1 MGLYDNGIPAPTFR
15 YSLQQ
20 QLTSLRKNNHGWG
33 DLWNGEDLSIYSL
46 DDRPLPA
53 SPSSQSLITKSAD
66 QSVSAVDETPQASSP
81 SQSSSRSTISPSN
94 LKATLSTPS
103 IASQRSTTPAELA
116 NTPGYRA
123 AEAYV
128 RPSPRATVGNVT
140 AYGFDLRNCTFTLT
154 LNSASAA
161 TEQAPTEIFLP
172 AFHFP
177 RDKAQVEV
185 SGGKWSISVDGQ
197 EGAIQV
203 LRWWHGNGD
212 NTMTVRGLIRRQ
224 AVALGNEEDDG
235 YLEQCQQSRC
245 NIM

>member
-1 MGLYDNGIPAPTFR
+1 MTKSPNQSVLAVDEAPPA
-15 YSLQQ
+15 YS
-20 QLTSLRKNNHGWG
+20 
-33 DLWNGEDLSIYSL
+33 
-46 DDRPLPA
+46 
-53 SPSSQSLITKSAD
+53 SSQS
-66 QSVSAVDETPQASSP
+66 SP
-81 SQSSSRSTISPSN
+81 SSTISPSN

-116 NTPGYRA
+116 NTPGFRA

-161 TEQAPTEIFLP
+161 TEQAPTVIFLP

-177 RDKAQVEV
+177 RDKVQVEV
-185 SGGKWSISVDGQ
+185 SGGKWTISVDGK
-197 EGAIQV
+197 EGGGIQM
-203 LRWWHGNGD
+203 LRWWHGDGD
-212 NTMTVRGLIRRQ
+212 NTMTVRGVKRREGITS
-224 AVALGNEEDDG
+224 GNEEDDG

-245 NIM
+245 NVM